1 LTRRLFLA
9 GPQPAAANH
18 RAYGRRPSGPAF
30 RAGSPGRGL

>member
-18 RAYGRRPSGPAF
+18 RAYGRCPSG
-30 RAGSPGRGL
+30 RS